1 MKILLSEIN
10 KTIYPHKINKN
21 TLINIVSD
29 LFAKL
34 NACYNH
40 ELSHIEHQDKR
51 EHRLCEIVHTH
62 CYNGTFTTK
71 KAIKQT
77 LQKHLT
83 TKQYSTFG
91 LKLLYGIL
99 EVGVNI
105 TLDNSTKLIQ
115 ESEIM
120 NIDPKL
126 EKIVAKVMDKMDLS
140 NNDKYGNLI
149 LIVMIAGVMLTLI
162 RTIQECH
169 SHKMGLFNKT
179 DKAKFMQDQVKEIC
193 ISKTFFNKWRLK
205 KIVKQKLSSEDY
217 KLYGTQLI
225 NAILDT
231 GSELN
236 EEESYTL
243 MEAANV

>member
-10 KTIYPHKINKN
+10 KQIYPHKINKN

-34 NACYNH
+34 NSCYNH
-40 ELSHIEHQDKR
+40 ELSHIVHKDKR

-83 TKQYSTFG
+83 PKQYTTFG

-126 EKIVAKVMDKMDLS
+126 EKIAIKVMDKMDLS
-140 NNDKYGNLI
+140 KNDKYGNLI

-169 SHKMGLFNKT
+169 SQKVRLFNQKE
-179 DKAKFMQDQVKEIC
+179 KAQFMQEQVKEIC
-193 ISKTFFNKWRLK
+193 IAKTFFNKWRLK
-205 KIVKQKLSSEDY
+205 KILKQKLSTEDY
-217 KLYGTQLI
+217 KLYGPQLI

-231 GSELN
+231 GAELN